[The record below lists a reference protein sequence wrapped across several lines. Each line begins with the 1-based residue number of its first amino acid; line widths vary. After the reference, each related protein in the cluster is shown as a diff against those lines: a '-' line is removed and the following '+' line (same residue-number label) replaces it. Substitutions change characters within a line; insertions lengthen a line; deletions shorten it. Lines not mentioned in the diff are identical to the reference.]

1 MTRAFLVTLFLEAA
15 LVICWSSGFIG
26 AKLASETPAVF
37 LLMFW
42 RFLFTSVGLL
52 PFVCIAFKK
61 GMTARSFLIQFLVGF
76 LAMGVFLAFG
86 VKSIDLGVP
95 VGTSALISA
104 LQPLM
109 TVAMASLLLKEDI
122 SYRQWVGLFIGLFG
136 VSVAVG
142 GSSSTASSL
151 AYTFAFLG
159 VLAMVGAT
167 IVTKTVSKPLD
178 LLPTL
183 GIQCQAATV
192 LFFPLS
198 IYEGTL
204 IPTITQDFLFAII
217 WFVIFSTIGAYGFF
231 WLCLRRSS
239 TARVSSLIYLTPPVT
254 AIWAWLMFSEPITI
268 FILIGFAICF
278 VGVVLAAKS
287 D

>member
-1 MTRAFLVTLFLEAA
+1 MTRALLVTLFLEVA

-37 LLMFW
+37 LLLFW

-52 PFVCIAFKK
+52 PFVWVAFKN

-76 LAMGVFLAFG
+76 LAMGIYLALG

-95 VGTSALISA
+95 AGTSALISA

-109 TVAMASLLLKEDI
+109 TVAMASLLLKEEI
-122 SYRQWVGLFIGLFG
+122 TYKQWLGLLIGLIG

-142 GSSSTASSL
+142 GSFGAASTIV
-151 AYTFAFLG
+151 YFFAFVG
-159 VLAMVGAT
+159 VLAIVAAT
-167 IVTKTVSKPLD
+167 IVTKMVSKPLD

-183 GIQCQAATV
+183 GIQCIAATV

-204 IPTITQDFLFAII
+204 VPTITHGFVFAII
-217 WFVIFSTIGAYGFF
+217 WFIILSTIGAYGFF

-254 AIWAWLMFSEPITI
+254 AVWAWLMFSEPITI
-268 FILIGFAICF
+268 SILIGFAICF
-278 VGVVLAAKS
+278 IGVVLAAKS